1 MLQAIR
7 DHAQGWIAW
16 VIVGLIILTFA
27 LFGID
32 QYAKGD
38 KTIVVAEVN
47 GQDVTA
53 NDFLSLYN
61 RQKNRLEQQFGDM
74 YDQVVKDDKLREEVM
89 DALIESAVINQWAEK
104 EAMIVSDQQLAATI
118 QSAPVFQKDGKFDDA
133 VYKNILLRNGLNVA
147 RFEYEQRQFL
157 IENQFRQLTKA
168 SSLITQHQVDRL
180 LALQLQQRKLNYLR
194 VDQRPFMNKAV
205 ITDDQ
210 VAEYY
215 AQNKMSYVEPEKV
228 QIEYLALSQA
238 ELAKKVAVSE
248 EGLQDFYNDNKTS
261 FSIPEKRQASHI
273 LIRTD
278 EALSDEEA
286 LKKITA
292 IEAELKA
299 GKDFSESAKINSQD
313 PGSAKMGGDL
323 GMFQQGMM
331 VPEFDDAVFGLK
343 LGEISK
349 PIKTEFGYHLIKLT
363 KIEPK
368 KTQPFSEVKGQ
379 VEKEYRAQTA
389 EKEYFKLLEKMNS
402 IAYEQPDSL
411 IAAADAVGGTLQVSK
426 PFSKD
431 GGSSEITS
439 DSKVISMAF
448 SDSVLKEKMNSS
460 SIELSPSSSVI
471 IRVKEYFPER
481 QKPLEEVSANI
492 LKELKRQAGI
502 KASNA
507 LAKEILAKVNAGET
521 MKSFEKEGV
530 EWSVVGWLDRENRT
544 VLPQI
549 TAEVFKMKKPTEGK
563 SSFNVMQLSTG
574 DSLVLELLE
583 VKQSDEAASPKQ
595 AKEMRTSLADLF
607 GNASVE
613 ARIKALVE
621 TAKIEKKSN
630 YLTIK

>member
-530 EWSVVGWLDRENRT
+530 EWSVVGWLDRENHT